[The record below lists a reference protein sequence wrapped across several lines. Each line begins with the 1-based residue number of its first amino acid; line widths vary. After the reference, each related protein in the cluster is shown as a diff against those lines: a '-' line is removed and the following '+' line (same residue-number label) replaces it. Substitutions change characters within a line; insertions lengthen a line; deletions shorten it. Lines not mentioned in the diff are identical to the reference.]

1 MQISELAARAG
12 VTVKAVRY
20 YESLGLVVPDRLP
33 NGYRDYTDEHLRA
46 VTEIRE
52 LADSGI
58 SPSKATPFIDCLV
71 TGHEFSDECSAS
83 IAAYRASIAELDE
96 TIAALNQRR
105 DLLADRMHASAARQ
119 GTARQGASRT

>member
-1 MQISELAARAG
+1 MQISELAERAG

-20 YESLGLVVPDRLP
+20 YESLGLVLPVRLP
-33 NGYRDYTDEHLRA
+33 NGYREYSEAQVRA

-58 SPSKATPFIDCLV
+58 SPGKATPFIECLG

-83 IAAYRASIAELDE
+83 LVAYRDSIAELDQ
-96 TIAALNQRR
+96 TIAALTHRRERLAQRL
-105 DLLADRMHASAARQ
+105 DES
-119 GTARQGASRT
+119 ASRGAPPQD